1 MPVEIIFKI
10 VLHNAVYQ
18 FKIPVS
24 FIHSIMPLYFDI
36 LGSSPLHVW
45 ELFNSELHSSFLLG
59 SALSSE
65 RAGVSLVI
73 KPLNK
78 WINVVA
84 SKHNANVYIK
94 MQ

>member
-1 MPVEIIFKI
+1 MPAEIIFKI
-10 VLHNAVYQ
+10 VSHNAVYYL
-18 FKIPVS
+18 KILVS

-36 LGSSPLHVW
+36 LDSSPLHVW

-59 SALSSE
+59 SALSSK

-73 KPLNK
+73 KTLNK
-78 WINVVA
+78 WINPIA